1 VEGAESGLAQ
11 TLSRRLQEWTGE
23 RWMVAL
29 VGGSSAPTL
38 RETSQAR
45 EAERTS
51 NAASHPLVQKVLD
64 RFKGAR
70 IVDVRRPDA
79 PSPPDAPRP
88 AADEVD
94 DEVGYADLSAGPAD
108 EV

>member
-1 VEGAESGLAQ
+1 
-11 TLSRRLQEWTGE
+11 
-23 RWMVAL
+23 
-29 VGGSSAPTL
+29 
-38 RETSQAR
+38 
-45 EAERTS
+45 
-51 NAASHPLVQKVLD
+51 VLD

-70 IVDVRRPDA
+70 IVDVRHPDA

-88 AADEVD
+88 AAGEVD

>member
-1 VEGAESGLAQ
+1 MVEGAEPGLAQ

-23 RWMVAL
+23 RWIVAL
-29 VGGSSAPTL
+29 VPGSSVPTL
-38 RETSQAR
+38 RETSHAR

-64 RFKGAR
+64 RLKGAR
-70 IVDVRRPDA
+70 IVDVRRPEAA
-79 PSPPDAPRP
+79 PPETAS
-88 AADEVD
+88 EVD
-94 DEVGYADLSAGPAD
+94 DEVGYADSGVDPAD

>member
-1 VEGAESGLAQ
+1 
-11 TLSRRLQEWTGE
+11 
-23 RWMVAL
+23 MVAL
-29 VGGSSAPTL
+29 VPGSAAATL
-38 RETSQAR
+38 RETAQAR

-70 IVDVRRPDA
+70 IIDVRRPEA
-79 PSPPDAPRP
+79 PSP
-88 AADEVD
+88 AAVGVD
-94 DEVGYADLSAGPAD
+94 DEVGYADSGADPDD